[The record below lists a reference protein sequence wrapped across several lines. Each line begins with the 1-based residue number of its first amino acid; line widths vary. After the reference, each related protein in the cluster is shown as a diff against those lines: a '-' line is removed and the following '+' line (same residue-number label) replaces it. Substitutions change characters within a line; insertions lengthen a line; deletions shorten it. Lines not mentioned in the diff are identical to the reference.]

1 MNQIAILWGSVV
13 PILDYSLEYSET
25 VKKKYQF
32 SGPILSLIQIL
43 TGGGLG
49 TGGFFFFFWLLF
61 IFFLMLPSDS
71 RFEEQDWEPL
81 CI

>member
-49 TGGFFFFFWLLF
+49 TGVFFFFFFLVAVYFLF
-61 IFFLMLPSDS
+61 NASKWF
-71 RFEEQDWEPL
+71 
-81 CI
+81 

>member
-49 TGGFFFFFWLLF
+49 TGVFFFFLVAVYFLF
-61 IFFLMLPSDS
+61 NASKWF
-71 RFEEQDWEPL
+71 
-81 CI
+81 